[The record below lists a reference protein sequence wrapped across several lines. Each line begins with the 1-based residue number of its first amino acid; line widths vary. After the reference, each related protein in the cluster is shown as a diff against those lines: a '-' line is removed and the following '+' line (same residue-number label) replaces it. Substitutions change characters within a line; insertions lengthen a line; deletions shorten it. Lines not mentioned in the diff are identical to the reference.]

1 MKIGAQFFTLRDFC
15 KTPEDL
21 ALSLRKVADIGYTTV
36 QLSGTCEY
44 DAAWMKEQLA
54 ANGLKCVVTHVPA
67 AKLQE
72 NLKQVCD
79 DHKVYGCPNV
89 GLGMFSFNPKF
100 DPLEARYEEFC
111 AIHRPIAQAV
121 KAEGLYFMYHNHNAE
136 FRKLG
141 GKPILDKMA
150 EDFSADELGFIL
162 DTFWIQAGGANPA
175 EYIRRYA
182 GRIPVIHLKDYQ
194 FATGEVKN
202 SICAIGDGN
211 INFAA
216 VAAAAAD
223 SGVDYMLVEQ
233 DDCHG
238 EDPFS
243 AMKRSYDY
251 LKAIGLE

>member
-15 KTPEDL
+15 KTLEDL

-36 QLSGTCEY
+36 QISGTCEF
-44 DAAWMKEQLA
+44 DAAWMKEELDK
-54 ANGLKCVVTHVPA
+54 NGLRCVVTHTPA
-67 AKLQE
+67 PKLQE
-72 NLKQVCD
+72 DIKKVCD
-79 DHKVYGCPNV
+79 DHKIFGCDKV

-100 DPLEARYEEFC
+100 DPLDARYEEFC
-111 AIHRPIAQAV
+111 CIHHPIAQAV

-136 FRKLG
+136 FRKLN
-141 GKPILDKMA
+141 GKPILDQMA
-150 EDFSADELGFIL
+150 EDFAPDELGFIL

-194 FATGEVKN
+194 YAAEVKN

-211 INFAA
+211 INFEA

-223 SGVDYMLVEQ
+223 SQVEYMLVEQ
-233 DDCHG
+233 DTCHG

-243 AMKRSYDY
+243 ALKRSYDY
-251 LKAIGLE
+251 LKAMGLE